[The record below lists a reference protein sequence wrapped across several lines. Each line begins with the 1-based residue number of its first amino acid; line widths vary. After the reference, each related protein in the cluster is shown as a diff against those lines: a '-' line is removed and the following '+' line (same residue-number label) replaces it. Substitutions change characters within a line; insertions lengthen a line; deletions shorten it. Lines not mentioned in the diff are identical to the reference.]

1 LTVPHNQTE
10 PIEQPTN
17 YSVRIWTT

>member
-1 LTVPHNQTE
+1 VPHNQTE